1 MTLFYSCSNLA
12 YAKNEPGGIWK
23 EESLVLKCK
32 NRFVNKKLNSNYLY
46 WTVIKHTSTD
56 LAL

>member
-1 MTLFYSCSNLA
+1 MTLFYSCPNLA

-32 NRFVNKKLNSNYLY
+32 NRFVKKK
-46 WTVIKHTSTD
+46 TKKF
-56 LAL
+56 